1 MSCPSLPGDAVLSS
15 MDTTYGSEVVMS
27 CADSA
32 NERIPGAPVGASLTL
47 TCEANRTWSGG
58 WNGGENV
65 TEGCVGKSSSVSDSV
80 VVQAG
85 PVINN

>member
-32 NERIPGAPVGASLTL
+32 NERIPGVPVGASLTL

-65 TEGCVGKSSSVSDSV
+65 TEACVGKSSSAIGSAMAQV
-80 VVQAG
+80 
-85 PVINN
+85 NH